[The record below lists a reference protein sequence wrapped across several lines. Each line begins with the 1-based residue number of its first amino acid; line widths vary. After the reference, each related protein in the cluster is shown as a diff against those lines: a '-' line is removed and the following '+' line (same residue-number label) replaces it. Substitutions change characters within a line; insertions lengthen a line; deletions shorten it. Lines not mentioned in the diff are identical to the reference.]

1 MGQACASESGARLN
15 IGSTD
20 STRVLLHIEGGKDG
34 EESSA
39 ILPASYRKRAGGAPA
54 RHVVVRLFTHSTR
67 SPQANREC
75 CLPLPR
81 MRALTGARLGICLDA
96 APGKGAQQAGGIR
109 AVAGDVGSKAVAHR
123 LRSLGSALR
132 TVMPGV
138 RTAAHTA
145 FSGQGLFSL
154 L

>member
-15 IGSTD
+15 VISID
-20 STRVLLHIEGGKDG
+20 STRMLLRIEGGKHGNDRY
-34 EESSA
+34 A
-39 ILPASYRKRAGGAPA
+39 ILRASYRRRAGAAA

-96 APGKGAQQAGGIR
+96 ALGKAAKQAGRIR
-109 AVAGDVGSKAVAHR
+109 AVAGDVG
-123 LRSLGSALR
+123 
-132 TVMPGV
+132 
-138 RTAAHTA
+138 
-145 FSGQGLFSL
+145 
-154 L
+154 